1 MKKVLKKLVPISLVL
16 GFVQNLISWHYVKDV
31 AASEIAW
38 LADANPGGFLNQNL
52 SVIIRGVVGTG
63 IGWLI
68 LIFIVVYIFKGF
80 KKYFKNKTTKS
91 DVSVKSINS
100 KLDKNIFSKRNYFIV
115 IIGFLILFLLSFA
128 IKHSWYLSVVD
139 LRLTVPDILV
149 FFVIVLGCTVFSLT
163 SVLFKVNRKKFL
175 AREFLYL
182 FVNICIAL
190 IFVIANTFYL
200 NFSTNKLAE
209 IEIDNAA
216 INIVTG
222 ACVTSM
228 MDYDSTGPVSSV
240 NGSDCINIIDNDYY
254 YLGFKP
260 DYSDEFRDKLGLKK
274 SMVVNLYTSKY
285 KDGFQYISRSPMG
298 YWKISPEDYMRVPYI
313 HLPPGL
319 RYTWIELTMDRDMDF
334 NGKYNT
340 SNYAKR
346 EDFSYRNADL
356 NGYDLVFGSISNI
369 KETFKRKKIWS
380 NDYSW
385 YGYVDDKTKP
395 MYSAIYTPSDFEVK
409 YDKLLDIPLIFPENK
424 LTDILTSTNIPKD
437 IILSLYEKETFYK
450 IDLNNY
456 DDVKYNQEIK
466 EDKIRKSLWFTL
478 GSKSV
483 FSWFMIIFFI
493 GYVYRLLVSLIPLSV
508 LGVKWANKILN
519 DKT

>member
-228 MDYDSTGPVSSV
+228 MDYDSTGPVSSAYPT
-240 NGSDCINIIDNDYY
+240 GSGLPNLINA
-254 YLGFKP
+254 
-260 DYSDEFRDKLGLKK
+260 S
-274 SMVVNLYTSKY
+274 T
-285 KDGFQYISRSPMG
+285 RS
-298 YWKISPEDYMRVPYI
+298 
-313 HLPPGL
+313 
-319 RYTWIELTMDRDMDF
+319 TEL
-334 NGKYNT
+334 
-340 SNYAKR
+340 
-346 EDFSYRNADL
+346 ADL
-356 NGYDLVFGSISNI
+356 
-369 KETFKRKKIWS
+369 
-380 NDYSW
+380 
-385 YGYVDDKTKP
+385 
-395 MYSAIYTPSDFEVK
+395 
-409 YDKLLDIPLIFPENK
+409 
-424 LTDILTSTNIPKD
+424 
-437 IILSLYEKETFYK
+437 
-450 IDLNNY
+450 
-456 DDVKYNQEIK
+456 
-466 EDKIRKSLWFTL
+466 
-478 GSKSV
+478 
-483 FSWFMIIFFI
+483 
-493 GYVYRLLVSLIPLSV
+493 
-508 LGVKWANKILN
+508 
-519 DKT
+519 